1 MPIAHPT
8 GVFVADSRLS
18 LGTHAAYGVP
28 TFAVAYLLFFV
39 QFYFLKYATDVLLL
53 APALV
58 SVLFGAAKLWDG
70 VSGPLIGSWSDRS
83 RARMGRR
90 RPFLFAALAPLAIGF
105 VMLWTAPSS
114 LGSTGLVV
122 WIAVALFVFF
132 GAFDLYT
139 LPHLALGAELS
150 TDSHERTRLF
160 GVRQAC
166 FTIGIMLAFG
176 GIQYA
181 MNAEAPREAAALLA
195 IPAAVA
201 AALLL
206 AVPPLVLRE
215 PMRPERRGGTGFVAG
230 FRDVLATSASRRL
243 LAVQFVE
250 AVGVGAVGTMA
261 PYIAEYLLGQ
271 PEVVGILPAAYVVS
285 GVVSIPLWVRISKSH
300 GKRETWIAAMAIA
313 AAAFAGIWTVGK
325 GDFALLMALLVVAG
339 AAMGCGGVL
348 GNALLAD
355 VIDVDERR
363 TGERK
368 EGVYSAAML
377 VALKVGTA
385 IALALSGPIMT
396 VTGFAP
402 NVAQSES
409 SLLGI
414 RILFAGMPCVGFLI
428 GAWLFRGFRLD
439 GDGPPPLPSAL
450 KAPSTT

>member
-1 MPIAHPT
+1 VNA
-8 GVFVADSRLS
+8 SRLS
-18 LGTHAAYGVP
+18 AATLTAYGAP

-39 QFYFLKYATDVLLL
+39 QFYFLKFATDVLLL

-58 SVLFGAAKLWDG
+58 SVLFGAAKMWDG

-83 RARMGRR
+83 RSRLGRR
-90 RPFLFAALAPLAIGF
+90 RPFLLAALPLLAFGF
-105 VMLWTAPSS
+105 VMLWSVPSG
-114 LGSTGLVV
+114 LGGAALVA
-122 WIAVALFVFF
+122 WIAIALFVFF

-139 LPHLALGAELS
+139 LPHMALGAELS

-160 GVRQAC
+160 GVRQAS

-181 MNAEAPREAAALLA
+181 MNAESPRQAAALLA
-195 IPAAVA
+195 IPVAIVAAVV
-201 AALLL
+201 L
-206 AVPPLVLRE
+206 AIPPLALRE
-215 PMRPERRGGTGFVAG
+215 PERVDRRGGTGIVAG

-271 PEVVGILPAAYVVS
+271 PEVVGVLPAAYVVS
-285 GVVSIPLWVRISKSH
+285 GVLAIPLWVRVSKSF

-313 AAAFAGIWTVGK
+313 ALAFAGIWTVGR
-325 GDFALLMALLVVAG
+325 GDFVLLMALLVVAG

-377 VALKVGTA
+377 LALKVGTA

-414 RILFAGMPCVGFLI
+414 RILFAGMPCVGFVI

-439 GDGPPPLPSAL
+439 DDGPSPPPLPTAI
-450 KAPSTT
+450 KVPSST